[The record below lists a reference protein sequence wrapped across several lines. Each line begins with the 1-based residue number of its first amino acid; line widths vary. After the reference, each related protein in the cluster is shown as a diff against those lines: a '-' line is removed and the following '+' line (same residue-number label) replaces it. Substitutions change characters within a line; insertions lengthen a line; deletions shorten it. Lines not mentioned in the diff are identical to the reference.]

1 MRLRTFLVPA
11 SLLVSLVGCGDEA
24 QQSEDFTES
33 KKLTLKEGPE
43 LVTCRVEKGTG
54 DDVFFRLDRVLC
66 KLAPKNDFPLQ
77 PSSVHVSVASAKG
90 HAGDAEVGADESE
103 IAKVY
108 GDSYPLDVEISATY
122 SETDAAGLVG
132 FGNSG
137 FFKTFQS
144 RHGFVAP
151 TAEPI
156 SVRFPFDLWPVEIRA
171 KAASFSGGLDPFS
184 IDLSP
189 MKTSSGEGS
198 LGVEARLGTISQGAK
213 RYSLV
218 PVTRG
223 TKTLS
228 GKAKIGDKEL
238 AISLTG
244 PGAYIVENDGLR
256 GATQADLEDF
266 SGGPAF
272 ASCWTA
278 PSAEADK
285 VDVVCRRD
293 EVAGLPFAKLETL
306 VGEDEATAVAGPAL
320 EASEATVAT
329 VSASELPLT
338 IWARATLAKPEIVG
352 IPEWQAA
359 LPFTVPVVVAAE
371 ATTTAPVAASLP
383 FDVWPITVDAA
394 LGSFLCD
401 LDAYSV
407 PLGVEWG
414 AASLIKVEGQATP
427 YVNEGETTT
436 FYVVADSRIE
446 SLACKGLIVT
456 NSGEV
461 TEGIDVTL
469 VRGGTYEIGQ
479 KTVQPGG

>member
-1 MRLRTFLVPA
+1 MRPRSSVLPA
-11 SLLVSLVGCGDEA
+11 SLLVTLIACGDEA

-54 DDVFFRLDRVLC
+54 DDVFFRVDRVLC

-77 PSSVHVSVASAKG
+77 PSSVHVAVASAKG

-122 SETDAAGLVG
+122 SETEAAGLVG

-151 TAEPI
+151 TAEPV

-228 GKAKIGDKEL
+228 GKAKIGDKEV
-238 AISLTG
+238 AITLTG

-278 PSAEADK
+278 PSAEADM
-285 VDVVCRRD
+285 VDVICRRD
-293 EVAGLPFAKLETL
+293 EVAGLSIAKLETL
-306 VGEDEATAVAGPAL
+306 VGDEEATAVAGAVL

-329 VSASELPLT
+329 VAASQLPLT

-371 ATTTAPVAASLP
+371 ASATTPVAATLP

-394 LGSFLCD
+394 GGSFLCD

-414 AASLIKVEGQATP
+414 AASLIKVEGQSTP

-436 FYVVADSRIE
+436 FYVVADSRVE